1 MSTLPTK
8 KENQT
13 VFDSEPG
20 SNMYEYTLQLER
32 VKTELQKF
40 GVSPN
45 QAKVYIYLGKYGPKT
60 APEVF
65 KALDLPRTETYYILN
80 TLQNHGI
87 ITSALTSPITY
98 TALPFDKAI
107 SSLINAE
114 KLRLDALSG
123 QQKELSKIWD
133 NIPQFVVQTNE
144 SSQEKLQMI
153 QGIPQILSKTSGM
166 INNAREEILIFGSEK
181 DLSKLYHANIFDL
194 LYNSILD
201 VKVIVSPGQTLPE
214 FAEKID
220 KRRIKLMPRSKKD
233 NQCFIIKDQNEIL
246 MFLRNSNYISSDMFA
261 VWSDSKSLT
270 DAMHNLFEYSWDEA
284 EVSF

>member
-1 MSTLPTK
+1 MPTK

-40 GVSPN
+40 GVSAN
-45 QAKVYIYLGKYGPKT
+45 QAKVYIYLGKFGPKT

-80 TLQNHGI
+80 VLQNYGI
-87 ITSALTSPITY
+87 ITSALSSPIVY

-107 SSLINAE
+107 TSLIDTE
-114 KLRLDALSG
+114 KQRLNTLSG
-123 QQKELSKIWD
+123 QQKELSKMWD

-144 SSQEKLQMI
+144 SAQEKLQMI
-153 QGIPQILSKTSGM
+153 QGTAQILTKTSSM
-166 INNAREEILIFGSEK
+166 INSAREEILIFGSVK
-181 DLSKLYHANIFDL
+181 DLSKLYHAEIFDL

-201 VKVIVSPGQTLPE
+201 VRIIISPGQTLPE

-220 KRRIKLMPRSKKD
+220 KRKIKLMPRSKKD
-233 NQCFIIKDQNEIL
+233 NQCFIIKDQTETV
-246 MFLRNSNYISSDMFA
+246 MFLRNSNYTPNDMFA
-261 VWSDSKSLT
+261 VWSDSKTLT

>member
-1 MSTLPTK
+1 
-8 KENQT
+8 
-13 VFDSEPG
+13 
-20 SNMYEYTLQLER
+20 MYEYTQQLER

-40 GVSPN
+40 GVSAN
-45 QAKVYIYLGKYGPKT
+45 QAKVYIYLGKFGPKT

-80 TLQNHGI
+80 VLQNHGI
-87 ITSALTSPITY
+87 ITSALTSPIKY

-107 SSLINAE
+107 SSLIDTE
-114 KLRLDALSG
+114 KQRLNALSG
-123 QQKELSKIWD
+123 QQKELSKMWD
-133 NIPQFVVQTNE
+133 NIPQYIVQTNE

-153 QGIPQILSKTSGM
+153 QGTAQILSKASSI
-166 INNAREEILIFGSEK
+166 INSAREEILIFGSLQ
-181 DLSKLYHANIFDL
+181 DLSKLYHADIFDL

-201 VKVIVSPGQTLPE
+201 VRIIISPAQTIPE

-220 KRRIKLMPRSKKD
+220 KRKIKLMPQSKKD
-233 NQCFIIKDQNEIL
+233 NQCFIIKDHTETV
-246 MFLRNSNYISSDMFA
+246 MFLRNSNFTPNDMFA
-261 VWSDSKSLT
+261 VWSDSKTFT